1 MAVPNAPD
9 SPLITAQDV
18 RHALICARRVWL
30 DAHGDPALRDESA
43 PEMARA
49 FALGVQHEASV
60 RAAVGV
66 AVEYLPVESWA
77 HGVALT
83 RGLMARG
90 VAGIGGACLEHRAP
104 LDLTDRLFTVR
115 GRPDRL
121 LRVAHAGAL
130 VYAPVE
136 IKRRREPEAP
146 DWAQLDLYA
155 WLLREVQGIAPPGE
169 LWLGATDLGAPARRD
184 PHEYDEERLMDALL
198 RAIAALDASEAPP
211 VRLEAHCKTCPWQ
224 TACRAV
230 AEGEESLDLLY
241 SVSRTTRD
249 GLAAAGLARLADIAA
264 CAPEDLLA
272 VRGIGPASAPR
283 LRANA
288 QAWVEGRPVWYGALP
303 ADLRQGGWM
312 FDLETCEARGKTV
325 PWCMGWCDTAG
336 ETQIA
341 LVAPV
346 QLPEPLTLPDG
357 QSITLVPD
365 SDTAWEVLAGAMAAQ
380 AGPICHWTGYDAG
393 ILRGSAPAAALARL
407 EPRMFDLHA
416 AFKRAVSLPL
426 PSTSIKAVAAYLG
439 FVWPENPD
447 WFAAYLDYQFWLE
460 SGDEAALARACAY
473 QRADV
478 QSMAWVWRWL
488 VANDPQRPAG

>member
-1 MAVPNAPD
+1 MPADLD
-9 SPLITAQDV
+9 SLLITAQDV

-49 FALGVQHEASV
+49 FALGVQHEAHVLASV
-60 RAAVGV
+60 GA
-66 AVEYLPVESWA
+66 AVEYLPIESWA

-83 RGLMARG
+83 RRLMACG
-90 VAGIGGACLEHRAP
+90 VPGIAGACLEQRAP
-104 LDLTDRLFTVR
+104 LDLTERVFTVR

-121 LRVAHAGAL
+121 VRVAHAGAL
-130 VYAPVE
+130 VYAPIE

-146 DWAQLDLYA
+146 DWVQLDLYA
-155 WLLREVQGIAPPGE
+155 WLLSHVQGIVPPGE

-184 PHEYDEERLMDALL
+184 PHEYDEDRLMDALL
-198 RAIAALDASEAPP
+198 RVIAALDASEAPP
-211 VRLEAHCKTCPWQ
+211 VRLEGHCKTCPWQ
-224 TACRAV
+224 TACRAD
-230 AEGEESLDLLY
+230 AEQEQSLDLLY
-241 SVSRTTRD
+241 NVSRATRD

-272 VRGIGPASAPR
+272 VRGIGPVTAPR

-288 QAWVEGRPVWYGALP
+288 QALVEGRPVWYGTLP
-303 ADLRQGGWM
+303 DDLRLGGWM
-312 FDLETCEARGKTV
+312 FDLETYEARGQTV
-325 PWCMGWCDTAG
+325 PWCMGWCDAAG
-336 ETQIA
+336 ETRIA

-346 QLPEPLTLPDG
+346 QLPEPLTLADG
-357 QSITLVPD
+357 QHVTLVPD
-365 SDTAWEVLAGAMAAQ
+365 SDTAWEVLAEAVAAQ
-380 AGPICHWTGYDAG
+380 DGPICHWTAYDAN
-393 ILRGSAPAAALARL
+393 ILRGSAPAAMRARL

-416 AFKRAVSLPL
+416 AFRRAVSLPL
-426 PSTSIKAVAAYLG
+426 PSTSIKVVSAYLG
-439 FVWPENPD
+439 FVWPDNPD

-488 VANDPQRPAG
+488 MASDPQRPAK

>member
-1 MAVPNAPD
+1 MPIDPD

-43 PEMARA
+43 PEVARA

-60 RAAVGV
+60 LAAVG
-66 AVEYLPVESWA
+66 ATVEYLPVESWA

-83 RGLMARG
+83 RRLMARG
-90 VAGIGGACLEHRAP
+90 VPGIVGACLEHRAP
-104 LDLTDRLFTVR
+104 LDLTERIFTVR

-121 LRVAHAGAL
+121 VRVAHAGTQ

-146 DWAQLDLYA
+146 DWVQLDLYA
-155 WLLREVQGIAPPGE
+155 WLLRQMQEIMPPGE

-184 PHEYDEERLMDALL
+184 PHEYDEDRLMDALL

-224 TACRAV
+224 TACRAD
-230 AEGEESLDLLY
+230 AEQEQSLDLLY
-241 SVSRTTRD
+241 GVPRATRD
-249 GLAAAGLARLADIAA
+249 GLAAAGLTCLADVAT
-264 CAPEDLLA
+264 CAPQDLQQ
-272 VRGIGPASAPR
+272 VRGIGPVTAPR

-303 ADLRQGGWM
+303 DDLRRGGWM

-336 ETQIA
+336 ATQIA

-346 QLPEPLTLPDG
+346 QLPEPLTLADG
-357 QSITLVPD
+357 QRVTLVPD
-365 SDTAWEVLAGAMAAQ
+365 SDTAWEVLAEAVSMQ
-380 AGPICHWTGYDAG
+380 EGPLFHWTGYDAA

-426 PSTSIKAVAAYLG
+426 GSTSIKVVSAYLG

-488 VANDPQRPAG
+488 MASEP

>member
-1 MAVPNAPD
+1 MPAAPD

-43 PEMARA
+43 PQMARA

-60 RAAVGV
+60 LAAVGA

-83 RGLMARG
+83 RDLMARS
-90 VAGIGGACLEHRAP
+90 VPGIVSACLEHRTP
-104 LDLTDRLFTVR
+104 LDLTDRVFTVR

-121 LRVAHAGAL
+121 VRIAHAGAL

-155 WLLREVQGIAPPGE
+155 WLLREVQGITPPGE

-198 RAIAALDASEAPP
+198 RAIAALDAGEAPP

-230 AEGEESLDLLY
+230 AEGEGSLDLLY
-241 SVSRTTRD
+241 SVSRATRD

-272 VRGIGPASAPR
+272 VRGIGPATAPR

-288 QAWVEGRPVWYGALP
+288 QAWIEGRPVWHGALP
-303 ADLRQGGWM
+303 DDLWQGGWM
-312 FDLETCEARGKTV
+312 FDLETYEARGKTV

-357 QSITLVPD
+357 QPVTLVPD
-365 SDTAWEVLAGAMAAQ
+365 SDTAWEVLAEAVAAQ

-393 ILRGSAPAAALARL
+393 ILRGSAPAAVLDQL

-426 PSTSIKAVAAYLG
+426 PSTSIKVVAAYLG
-439 FVWPENPD
+439 FVWPDNPD
-447 WFAAYLDYQFWLE
+447 WFAAYLDYQLWLG
-460 SGDEAALARACAY
+460 SGDKTALARACAY